1 MRSFVERKISD
12 LRLEAPTGN
21 VLWAMSGGVD
31 SAVTASLLHRAIGD
45 RLHCVFVDNGLMRK
59 GEKEEIEKEF
69 TDLPLTIVDAS
80 ERFLSAL
87 AGVTDPEK
95 KRKIIGHT
103 FIDVFDEA
111 VQDLEKTYGEFV
123 YLAQGTLYPDII
135 ESISVRGPAATIKS
149 HHNVGG
155 LPDDMKLKL
164 IEPLKELFKDEVRV
178 VGKELGMSLDRIQR
192 QPFPG
197 PGMAVRILGAVDAQK
212 VSVVQDAD
220 AIFDQ
225 EIREAGLYTSLWQS
239 FAVLLPVKSVGV
251 MGDSRSYEWTVV
263 LRAVHSEDGM
273 TARIAR
279 LPWDVLERSSTRI
292 INEVP
297 RVNRV
302 AFDISNKPPST
313 IEWE

>member
-1 MRSFVERKISD
+1 
-12 LRLEAPTGN
+12 
-21 VLWAMSGGVD
+21 
-31 SAVTASLLHRAIGD
+31 
-45 RLHCVFVDNGLMRK
+45 
-59 GEKEEIEKEF
+59 
-69 TDLPLTIVDAS
+69 
-80 ERFLSAL
+80 
-87 AGVTDPEK
+87 
-95 KRKIIGHT
+95 
-103 FIDVFDEA
+103 
-111 VQDLEKTYGEFV
+111 
-123 YLAQGTLYPDII
+123 
-135 ESISVRGPAATIKS
+135 
-149 HHNVGG
+149 
-155 LPDDMKLKL
+155 
-164 IEPLKELFKDEVRV
+164 
-178 VGKELGMSLDRIQR
+178 MSLTRIQR

-197 PGMAVRILGAVDAQK
+197 PGMAVRILGAVDAEK
-212 VSVVQDAD
+212 VAVLQEAD

-225 EIREAGLYTSLWQS
+225 VIREAGLYTSLWQS

-292 INEVP
+292 INEVQ